1 MSEKR
6 RDNKGR
12 VLRTGEGQRSNGQYY
27 YKYTDANKEPKHTLN
42 DRGEKMSV
50 NIGDNNNIKNTTIG
64 EHVTINNPEKKERF
78 NEKHPFITGVAISV
92 IAGFILLF
100 SFWSQI
106 VQLIEEWF

>member
-1 MSEKR
+1 MSERR

-50 NIGDNNNIKNTTIG
+50 NIGDNNNNIKNTTIG

-78 NEKHPFITGVAISV
+78 NEKHPFMNRTSKTG
-92 IAGFILLF
+92 
-100 SFWSQI
+100 Q
-106 VQLIEEWF
+106 